1 MITKKEKIN
10 LSQGDFTRILAV
22 KYLFRVFQIK
32 CLLNTENIGCSKF
45 FNHSKFGYISLHIYV
60 YTYIQ
65 LEICQYKK
73 SLKNKI

>member
-1 MITKKEKIN
+1 MITKREDK

-45 FNHSKFGYISLHIYV
+45 FNHS
-60 YTYIQ
+60 
-65 LEICQYKK
+65 
-73 SLKNKI
+73 